1 MANDLMLIYKFF
13 FFFWATPSEE
23 GKEYVSFS
31 VVSLS
36 TEYPSR
42 KTDDICYE
50 ETLTLE
56 CLR

>member
-1 MANDLMLIYKFF
+1 MAADLMLIYKFF
-13 FFFWATPSEE
+13 SWNTSSED
-23 GKEYVSFS
+23 GKECVSFS

-42 KTDDICYE
+42 KTNDICYE

-56 CLR
+56 CLQ